1 MTPEDWLA
9 IARAD
14 AERRGLPEMIP
25 VLQSLAD
32 AIWRLRAADP
42 DGGGV
47 SRPEP
52 PPPAARRRGD

>member
-25 VLQSLAD
+25 VLQSLAE
-32 AIWRLRAADP
+32 AISRLRAADP

-47 SRPEP
+47 SRAEP